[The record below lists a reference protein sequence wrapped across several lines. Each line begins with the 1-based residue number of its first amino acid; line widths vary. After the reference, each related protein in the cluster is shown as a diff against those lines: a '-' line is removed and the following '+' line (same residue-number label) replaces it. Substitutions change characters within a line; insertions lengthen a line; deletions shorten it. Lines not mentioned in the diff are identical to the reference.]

1 MLRKALI
8 TIAALL
14 PVSNVL
20 SAGLD
25 LKLSS
30 ETAEVTFL
38 TQNATFGYGGADIGI
53 GLLINENDDV
63 MASGSI
69 VVSGSGT
76 GDVRALHFGVG
87 GKIYAGRLDFSSNT
101 PGAASQENPSGGA
114 LAVGGNLR
122 YVFPASM
129 PFAILVEGFWAPSV
143 TSFSDFDGLVEY
155 RAALELEITPS
166 ARAYIGYRVL
176 EVELDTGLKYDV
188 DDNAHIGVRFAF

>member
-8 TIAALL
+8 TIMALL

-38 TQNATFGYGGADIGI
+38 TQAATFGYGGADIGI
-53 GLLINENDDV
+53 GLFINEKDDFLV
-63 MASGSI
+63 NGAI

-87 GKIYAGRLDFSSNT
+87 GKVYGGRLDFKSNV
-101 PGAASQENPSGGA
+101 PGA
-114 LAVGGNLR
+114 
-122 YVFPASM
+122 
-129 PFAILVEGFWAPSV
+129 
-143 TSFSDFDGLVEY
+143 SDQ
-155 RAALELEITPS
+155 
-166 ARAYIGYRVL
+166 
-176 EVELDTGLKYDV
+176 DV
-188 DDNAHIGVRFAF
+188 RGHKWQVHPVYGRKRDQ